1 MCTTGPLEI
10 TTLKLHCEKNNREH
24 HTSDISVS
32 RLILRRGQRFELTF
46 LTTRPVFEE
55 TDTVLLIVETGPSPS
70 ESKGTR
76 SVFGFP
82 LRVGG
87 KGKWK
92 VQLLES
98 SSSSFT
104 MGITSPADACVGSYK
119 LSIRLGSENA
129 IPQTLASL
137 LLLFNPWCAEDWV
150 HLPRED
156 ERQEYVMA
164 EQGDIYRGTHHYMSS
179 MDWSYGQFE
188 EDILDI
194 CLKLLDMNPKCL
206 RDAEEDFSA
215 RCNPIYV
222 GRVVSAMI
230 NANGDRGVL
239 AGKWQAPYT
248 GGVAPTHWDDSVD
261 ILRHWRDSNYSPVKY
276 GQCWVYAAVMCTVM
290 RCLGIPC
297 RVVTNFQSAHDT
309 DKNLTIDKYYSDD
322 GVQPKEGHDS
332 VWNFH
337 VWVEAWMKRPD
348 LAAGSTYDGWQVLD
362 PTPQEKSTGVF
373 CCGPTP
379 VKAILEGH
387 TDMKYDVG
395 FVFAEVNADQVTWLL
410 QANGSKSRLYT
421 DTRSVGKNIS
431 TKAVGRDRRE
441 DITANYKY
449 PEGLQRERQ
458 VFEEAVRRGN
468 NTTPRCGGALRP
480 PTPVTQVT
488 QTTLRP
494 SQVTLQ
500 IAQTSVPIDGK
511 DVEMSLSLRSDHASP
526 RELSVR
532 LVAQAM
538 RFTGVADSQVWSA
551 TENVTLQPRREH
563 KIPIR
568 IPYHM
573 YGAKMLDNS
582 SLKISAVVRDK
593 QRPGEVYFTDED
605 FALESPKL
613 TIETKG
619 SCEQY
624 SEMTATIT
632 FHNELS
638 VPLKNCVI
646 SVGGSGL
653 LNVTTD
659 VRVSDVA
666 PGEILRVPM
675 RFTPYRVGFR
685 KLVADFDCN
694 VFRDIKAHC
703 YLNIK
708 PRQETSWCGV
718 VPNSPFYDLPV
729 VRHYAPYPL
738 MPTMMAMTLD
748 DDIVL
753 GAPRY

>member
-1 MCTTGPLEI
+1 MCTIGALEI
-10 TTLKLHCEKNNREH
+10 TKLKLHIEKNNTEH
-24 HTSDISVS
+24 RTSEISVS
-32 RLILRRGQRFELTF
+32 RLILRRGQCFQLTF
-46 LTTRPVFEE
+46 YTTQKVRQD
-55 TDTVLLIVETGPSPS
+55 TDTVLLTVETGPSPS

-82 LRVGG
+82 LRLGG

-98 SSSSFT
+98 SSSFFT
-104 MGITSPADACVGSYK
+104 MAITSPADACVGSYK

-129 IPQTLASL
+129 VPQTLTNL
-137 LLLFNPWCAEDWV
+137 VLLFNPWCAEDWV

-164 EQGDIYRGTHHYMSS
+164 EQGDIYRGTHHYISS
-179 MDWSYGQFE
+179 MDWNYGQFE
-188 EDILDI
+188 EDVVDI

-206 RDAEEDFSA
+206 KDAAEDYSA

-222 GRVVSAMI
+222 GRVISAMI
-230 NANGDRGVL
+230 NADGDRGIL
-239 AGKWQAPYT
+239 AGKWQPPYT

-309 DKNLTIDKYYSDD
+309 DKNLTIDKYCSDD
-322 GVQPKEGHDS
+322 GVQPKQSRDS

-337 VWVEAWMKRPD
+337 VWVEGWMKRPD
-348 LAAGSTYDGWQVLD
+348 LSAGSTYDGWQVLD
-362 PTPQEKSTGVF
+362 ATPQEKSEGVF
-373 CCGPTP
+373 CCGPCP
-379 VKAILEGH
+379 VKAVLEGH
-387 TDMKYDVG
+387 TDLKYDVP

-410 QANGSKSRLYT
+410 QANGSKKRLST

-431 TKAVGRDRRE
+431 TKAVGVEKRE
-441 DITANYKY
+441 DITSNYKY
-449 PEGLQRERQ
+449 TEGLQRERR
-458 VFEEAVRRGN
+458 VFEEAVRRN
-468 NTTPRCGGALRP
+468 NRTPFCGGAILP
-480 PTPVTQVT
+480 PT
-488 QTTLRP
+488 QTP
-494 SQVTLQ
+494 EVKLQ
-500 IAQTSVPIDGK
+500 ITQTSVPIDGR
-511 DVEMSLSLRSDHASP
+511 DVEMSLSLRSEHASP

-538 RFTGVADSQVWSA
+538 RYTGVADSQVWSDS
-551 TENVTLQPRREH
+551 ENVRLQPRQEH

-568 IPYHM
+568 IPYYM
-573 YGAKMLDNS
+573 YSTKMLDNN
-582 SLKISAVVRDK
+582 SLKISALVRDK
-593 QRPGEVYFTDED
+593 QRPGEAYFTEED
-605 FALESPKL
+605 FVLESPKL
-613 TIETKG
+613 TIETQG

-624 SEMTATIT
+624 SEMTAMIT
-632 FHNELS
+632 FHNVLS
-638 VPLKNCVI
+638 IPLKNCTM

-653 LNVTTD
+653 LHVTTD
-659 VRVSDVA
+659 VKVSDVA

-694 VFRDIKAHC
+694 AFRDIKAHC
-703 YLNIK
+703 YLNVK
-708 PRQETSWCGV
+708 PRQETLWCGV
-718 VPNSPFYDLPV
+718 VPSSPFYEMPV

-738 MPTMMAMTLD
+738 MPTMMAMTSS

-753 GAPRY
+753 SQ